1 MPNRKISAHTSGV
14 RRKQG
19 VILPLEAAILEAAVE
34 LSMAGEERFHGFM
47 LAKHLRD
54 AEGAKLLTAH
64 GTLYKALAR
73 LEKADLLVSVW
84 EDPAVAAEESRPRR
98 RLYEITAA
106 GRAALARVR
115 AEPASGL
122 RVDPGW
128 STS

>member
-1 MPNRKISAHTSGV
+1 V

-128 STS
+128 SPS